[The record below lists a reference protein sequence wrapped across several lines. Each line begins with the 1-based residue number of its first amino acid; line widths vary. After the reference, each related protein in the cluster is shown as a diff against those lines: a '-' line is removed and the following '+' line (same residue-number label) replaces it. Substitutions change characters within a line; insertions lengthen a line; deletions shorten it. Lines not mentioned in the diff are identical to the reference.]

1 MPATSAVATTVRLT
15 GSLKSTLASIQIRT
29 PSTPIRPYSTIV
41 APPMTPSGTV
51 NTQRTELRR
60 EREDDGG

>member
-29 PSTPIRPYSTIV
+29 PRHPDQAVQHHRRTADDAVR
-41 APPMTPSGTV
+41 
-51 NTQRTELRR
+51 NREHQRTELRR